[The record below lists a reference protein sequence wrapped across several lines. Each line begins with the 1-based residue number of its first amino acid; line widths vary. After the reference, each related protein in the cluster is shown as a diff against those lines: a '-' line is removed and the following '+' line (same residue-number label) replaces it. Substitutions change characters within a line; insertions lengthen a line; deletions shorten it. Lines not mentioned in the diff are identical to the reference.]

1 MTMPS
6 VVSRVSEYAPGWLA
20 DYATV
25 ASALRDNY
33 SALGP
38 FEMSDVMIGITYLR
52 EEERRKRAED
62 LKSMVG
68 KPPDADVL
76 GRGPTPAEL
85 DDLRAL
91 CHATEAAY
99 LEDRDKLAAAL
110 NEIKHQ
116 VVVSEHTSK
125 FQKPAHYV
133 SQRVD
138 TGDIF
143 FVVRGTASL
152 KDALTDGDCAPKP
165 LDSKLPE
172 MAGAQAHRGMQISAE
187 WLVRECRQTLRNADG
202 NITSMKKTPKIT
214 VLGHSLGAGAAA
226 IAAIL
231 LREHFPTLRCVAFAT
246 PPCLDDLA
254 CSACEKYLVS
264 VVLHDDVIPRAS
276 FQNVENLRVRLQNI
290 DWKTMAAADFA
301 ESKTGRAMRAAGTAK
316 EALERRTAEAVK
328 AGGDLTAKLL
338 TKGRSLLGGGKANA
352 AASGKGSS
360 GELAASAMDAAGKAG
375 AAAAAA
381 GKKGAAAASAS
392 ARKLAG
398 KFSGL
403 TAGAFGKKSD
413 VVDVAPA
420 GASDAADAAPP
431 ERLFPGGSEKGA
443 PPLFFVPGKIFHL
456 RRGVQGAGSSS
467 ATIRRDAAT
476 LSRVELSASLVADH
490 SLCEYQE
497 ALDALAVK
505 GPAPKTEIRGSLE
518 LLELDGDADM
528 KLKGAAMLAGMG
540 GLFVGGAVAGFMVG
554 GLALY
559 KKGAA
564 RDMLRGKGLRWN
576 AYHDCFVLAHETC
589 LKRPPK
595 DDGELYPEK
604 FELADKG
611 WSVRKKADF
620 QGKTARGLEIVD
632 GEGVTVLSLHVPAG
646 DAEYDAWVEC
656 LERCCRGD
664 KGEPAPGPLAK

>member
-1 MTMPS
+1 MPS

-76 GRGPTPAEL
+76 GRGPSPAEL

-99 LEDRDKLAAAL
+99 LEDRDKLAAELAL
-110 NEIKHQ
+110 IKHQ
-116 VVVSEHTSK
+116 VVLSVHESK

-133 SQRVD
+133 SHRVD

-152 KDALTDGDCAPKP
+152 KDALTDGDCAPEP

-172 MAGAQAHRGMQISAE
+172 MAGAQAHRGMKISAA
-187 WLVRECRQTLRNADG
+187 WLVSQCLETLRMAVG
-202 NITSMKKTPKIT
+202 NIVGMKKTPKIT

-226 IAAIL
+226 IAAVL

-246 PPCLDDLA
+246 PPCLGDSA
-254 CSACEKYLVS
+254 CAACEKYLVS

-276 FQNVENLRVRLQNI
+276 FQNVEDLRVRLQNI

-316 EALERRTAEAVK
+316 EALERRTADAVK

-338 TKGRSLLGGGKANA
+338 AKGRSLFGGGKANA
-352 AASGKGSS
+352 DASGKGSS
-360 GELAASAMDAAGKAG
+360 GELAAAAMDAAGKAG

-381 GKKGAAAASAS
+381 GKAGAAAASA
-392 ARKLAG
+392 AAGKLAG

-403 TAGAFGKKSD
+403 AAGAFGKKSD
-413 VVDVAPA
+413 AGDAAPA

-443 PPLFFVPGKIFHL
+443 PPLFYVPGKIFHL
-456 RRGVQGAGSSS
+456 RRGVLGAGSSS

-518 LLELDGDADM
+518 LLELDGDVDM
-528 KLKGAAMLAGMG
+528 KLNGAAMMAGMG
-540 GLFVGGAVAGFMVG
+540 GLFVVGAVAGFALG
-554 GLALY
+554 AAALY
-559 KKGAA
+559 NKGAA
-564 RDMLRGKGLRWN
+564 LDMLQGKGMRWN
-576 AYHDCFVLAHETC
+576 AYEECFVLAHETC
-589 LKRPPK
+589 LKRPHK

-604 FELADKG
+604 LELAGKG
-611 WSVRKKADF
+611 FAVRKKADF

-632 GEGVTVLSLHVPAG
+632 AEGATVVSLHVPGG
-646 DAEYDAWVEC
+646 DAEYDAWVKC
-656 LERCCRGD
+656 LERCCRGER
-664 KGEPAPGPLAK
+664 GQPAPGPLAK

>member
-1 MTMPS
+1 MPS

-99 LEDRDKLAAAL
+99 LEDRDKLAAEL

-116 VVVSEHTSK
+116 VVESEHTSK

-172 MAGAQAHRGMQISAE
+172 IAGAHAHRGMKISAA
-187 WLVRECRQTLRNADG
+187 WLVSQCLETLRMAVG
-202 NITSMKKTPKIT
+202 NIVGMKKTPKIT

-226 IAAIL
+226 IAAVL

-246 PPCLDDLA
+246 PPCLGDSA
-254 CSACEKYLVS
+254 CAACEKYLVS

-276 FQNVENLRVRLQNI
+276 FQNVEDLRVRLQNI

-316 EALERRTAEAVK
+316 EALERRTADAVK

-338 TKGRSLLGGGKANA
+338 AKGRSLFGGGKANA
-352 AASGKGSS
+352 DASGKGSS

-381 GKKGAAAASAS
+381 GKKAPPPPPRPRASSPESFRGSPPAPS
-392 ARKLAG
+392 ARNPTSSTSLPRARRTPPTPPHP
-398 KFSGL
+398 SV
-403 TAGAFGKKSD
+403 SS
-413 VVDVAPA
+413 PA
-420 GASDAADAAPP
+420 
-431 ERLFPGGSEKGA
+431 
-443 PPLFFVPGKIFHL
+443 VL
-456 RRGVQGAGSSS
+456 RRARLLLFSFLERSSIS
-467 ATIRRDAAT
+467 DEASKARVHPPRRSAAT
-476 LSRVELSASLVADH
+476 PRRSRAWSSPRRSSPITPCASTRRR
-490 SLCEYQE
+490 S
-497 ALDALAVK
+497 
-505 GPAPKTEIRGSLE
+505 TRS
-518 LLELDGDADM
+518 
-528 KLKGAAMLAGMG
+528 
-540 GLFVGGAVAGFMVG
+540 
-554 GLALY
+554 
-559 KKGAA
+559 
-564 RDMLRGKGLRWN
+564 R
-576 AYHDCFVLAHETC
+576 
-589 LKRPPK
+589 
-595 DDGELYPEK
+595 
-604 FELADKG
+604 
-611 WSVRKKADF
+611 
-620 QGKTARGLEIVD
+620 
-632 GEGVTVLSLHVPAG
+632 
-646 DAEYDAWVEC
+646 
-656 LERCCRGD
+656 
-664 KGEPAPGPLAK
+664 